1 MFHVRWVT
9 VMRENVWSLTTDSE
23 WKHSLTLR
31 VLFTLKHCEVLRLPE
46 VKKCS
51 RHLTLKCVDRDDF
64 CAVATREEIH
74 ASPLNV
80 CVGRLKAIYIWKQKI
95 WAERETFLAE
105 TSQQSQLKKKAAHL
119 PCEAPRAAPCIY
131 RLPAEREKNG
141 CAGRK
146 RSKLLCTLSR
156 AELWMNS
163 EERRG
168 VKHYA

>member
-64 CAVATREEIH
+64 CAVATREEMH

-80 CVGRLKAIYIWKQKI
+80 CVGRLKAIYIWKQKNLSRTWNVPRWNFTTKPI
-95 WAERETFLAE
+95 
-105 TSQQSQLKKKAAHL
+105 KKKAAHL
-119 PCEAPRAAPCIY
+119 LCEAPRAAPCIY

-163 EERRG
+163 EERQG

>member
-1 MFHVRWVT
+1 
-9 VMRENVWSLTTDSE
+9 MRENVWSLTTDSE

-51 RHLTLKCVDRDDF
+51 RHLTLKCVDPDDF
-64 CAVATREEIH
+64 CAVATREEIR
-74 ASPLNV
+74 ASPLNM
-80 CVGRLKAIYIWKQKI
+80 CVLDVLKVTTENLGRTWNVPRWNFTTKPIKTI
-95 WAERETFLAE
+95 
-105 TSQQSQLKKKAAHL
+105 KKAADL
-119 PCEAPRAAPCIY
+119 LCEAPQAAPCVY